1 MGKKSRIIFTGL
13 AAAAAGVLYT
23 AKKQKAKKEAGEEIS
38 GIDFDEKLNDLKK
51 KAVSVK
57 DSAVDAIS
65 GKTGTSEPEAES
77 LHENPAED
85 LNEEPDQDKNE
96 KAADETSQS
105 VHVDVTSDEEAEDQD
120 SDDEDDQDDED

>member
-23 AKKQKAKKEAGEEIS
+23 AKKQKDRKEAGEEIS
-38 GIDFDEKLNDLKK
+38 GIDFDEKLKDLKK

-57 DSAVDAIS
+57 DSAVDVIS
-65 GKTGTSEPEAES
+65 GKKDSGEPEAES

-85 LNEEPDQDKNE
+85 LNEEPDQDKE
-96 KAADETSQS
+96 EDDSDSTETAQS
-105 VHVDVTSDEEAEDQD
+105 VHVDVTSDEEDAEDED
-120 SDDEDDQDDED
+120 DDEDDED